1 MQTWHGHGLRVAFQF
16 SAWAGPGKRPW
27 QNRQSCQP
35 IEQVLGL
42 ASLFFLRLPSN
53 AFPDIRKANT
63 NGKTKA
69 ILFLLWSIW
78 FCREVFGFAV
88 RYFVFAVRF
97 LVLPWG
103 ILFLPWCFCFCR
115 EVFGF
120 AVTVVG
126 HHSFVLA
133 VAWSTEKKGKKQ
145 FCRALCT
152 DLRDVRTDDVIMCDA
167 HSQQNW
173 QTTGGRCPR
182 WLKKTYFW
190 QLHQMRFGILFIQK
204 TGIKRKLHRSVY

>member
-1 MQTWHGHGLRVAFQF
+1 MDFVSLSSSPHDDICVGWTREKTMTKSAKLAAHRTGVRPSPFF
-16 SAWAGPGKRPW
+16 SSFTVECVSWYWESKYPRQNQSYFVFAVKYLVLPW
-27 QNRQSCQP
+27 GFWLCR
-35 IEQVLGL
+35 EVL
-42 ASLFFLRLPSN
+42 
-53 AFPDIRKANT
+53 
-63 NGKTKA
+63 
-69 ILFLLWSIW
+69 LFLPWGFW
-78 FCREVFGFAV
+78 FCREV
-88 RYFVFAVRF
+88 
-97 LVLPWG
+97 
-103 ILFLPWCFCFCR
+103 FCFCR

-133 VAWSTEKKGKKQ
+133 VAWSTEKKGKNNSAG
-145 FCRALCT
+145 RSA
-152 DLRDVRTDDVIMCDA
+152 RTCVTFGQMTSLVCDA

-182 WLKKTYFW
+182 WLKKTFFW

>member
-1 MQTWHGHGLRVAFQF
+1 MDFVSLSSSPHDDICVCWTREKTMTKSAKLLAYRTGVRPSPFF
-16 SAWAGPGKRPW
+16 SSFTVECVSWY
-27 QNRQSCQP
+27 C
-35 IEQVLGL
+35 
-42 ASLFFLRLPSN
+42 
-53 AFPDIRKANT
+53 RKANT
-63 NGKTKA
+63 FGKTKA

-78 FCREVFGFAV
+78 FCREIFG
-88 RYFVFAVRF
+88 FAVRF
-97 LVLPWG
+97 LV
-103 ILFLPWCFCFCR
+103 FPWCFCFCR

>member
-1 MQTWHGHGLRVAFQF
+1 MTKSTKLLAYRTGVRPSPFF
-16 SAWAGPGKRPW
+16 SSFTVECVSWYWESKYPRQNPSYFVFAVKYLVLPW
-27 QNRQSCQP
+27 GFCLCR
-35 IEQVLGL
+35 EVL
-42 ASLFFLRLPSN
+42 
-53 AFPDIRKANT
+53 
-63 NGKTKA
+63 
-69 ILFLLWSIW
+69 LFLPWGFW
-78 FCREVFGFAV
+78 FCREVFWFCREV
-88 RYFVFAVRF
+88 
-97 LVLPWG
+97 
-103 ILFLPWCFCFCR
+103 FCFCR
-115 EVFGF
+115 EVFCF

-126 HHSFVLA
+126 HHSFVLS

-152 DLRDVRTDDVIMCDA
+152 DLRDVRTDDVIVCDA

-173 QTTGGRCPR
+173 QTTGGRYPR

>member
-1 MQTWHGHGLRVAFQF
+1 MAWTWASSRFPVLRVRT
-16 SAWAGPGKRPW
+16 SAWAGPGKRLW
-27 QNRQSCQP
+27 QNPQSCQP
-35 IEQVLGL
+35 IEQVLGHPPFFSSFTVECVSWYWESKYPRQNQSYFVF
-42 ASLFFLRLPSN
+42 SLKYLVLPWG
-53 AFPDIRKANT
+53 F
-63 NGKTKA
+63 
-69 ILFLLWSIW
+69 W
-78 FCREVFGFAV
+78 FCREV
-88 RYFVFAVRF
+88 
-97 LVLPWG
+97 
-103 ILFLPWCFCFCR
+103 FCFCR
-115 EVFGF
+115 EVFCF

-126 HHSFVLA
+126 HHSFVLS

-152 DLRDVRTDDVIMCDA
+152 DLRDVRTDDVIVCDA

-173 QTTGGRCPR
+173 QTTGGRYPR